1 MEKILKTLFFMTILT
16 MILSCGTK
24 NDTGVKETET
34 KAAELTDDSVKEKEV
49 LQVYSGAGLKKPMDE
64 IAQLFE
70 EQENVTIEFNYAG
83 SGQLLTQLETTG
95 KGDVYIVGSVPNYEA
110 AKSKDLVL
118 DYITVAHHTP
128 AIVTLKGNPKEIK
141 TLEDLGKKDVK
152 VILGDEKASAIG
164 KTAQEILKKN
174 KLEIINDN
182 IVSRAATVNEMVV
195 QLTTGKADAMIA
207 TIDSVYGNDK
217 LEITEIQPEKNID
230 QIIAGGIVKNSEK
243 ADMADKFIK
252 FVSSEKGKEI
262 FAKYGFKPVTE

>member
-1 MEKILKTLFFMTILT
+1 MKKILKTLFFMTILT
-16 MILSCGTK
+16 IILSCGTK
-24 NDTGVKETET
+24 NDTGVKEKET

-70 EQENVTIEFNYAG
+70 EQENVMIEFNYAG

-141 TLEDLGKKDVK
+141 TLEDLGK
-152 VILGDEKASAIG
+152 L
-164 KTAQEILKKN
+164 L
-174 KLEIINDN
+174 
-182 IVSRAATVNEMVV
+182 
-195 QLTTGKADAMIA
+195 MI
-207 TIDSVYGNDK
+207 
-217 LEITEIQPEKNID
+217 
-230 QIIAGGIVKNSEK
+230 
-243 ADMADKFIK
+243 M
-252 FVSSEKGKEI
+252 
-262 FAKYGFKPVTE
+262 